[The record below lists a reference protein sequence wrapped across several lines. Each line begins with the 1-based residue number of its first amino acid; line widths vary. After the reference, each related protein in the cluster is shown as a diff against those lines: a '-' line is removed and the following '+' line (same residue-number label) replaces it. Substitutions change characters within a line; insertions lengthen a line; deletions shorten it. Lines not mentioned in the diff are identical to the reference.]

1 MKETQQNVEEAE
13 SKASVQIINHEQEIC
28 KWPTETFAI
37 DHYHYREDE
46 DDNPNSDPELE
57 PTMIYPHTVL
67 MFVPGNPGCAGW
79 YISMLKTIIEKLG
92 RGYSCRAVSY
102 AGHGT
107 LPHLVRGKRNHLD
120 HESKNVNMN
129 MNMNIA
135 WSVDGQVEHKVQ
147 WVDMITREFVSR
159 RRSSSNKRNSNI
171 HSHSHSH
178 RIPRYIFISHSIGSH
193 LVQRIC
199 VLREDILLQ
208 TQALIHLMPFI
219 RFDPSP
225 KWKGK
230 LLSAFGNMPNLSIPM
245 LKSASRVAAK
255 VPERVLDAYLE
266 HVAGV
271 GLDED
276 RKLAKGLMTNH
287 DYTENFLRLGLEEIR
302 DVPQTPEVSK
312 FVRSMQYNISAISIL
327 YYDVTF
333 VCCMD
338 G

>member
-1 MKETQQNVEEAE
+1 
-13 SKASVQIINHEQEIC
+13 
-28 KWPTETFAI
+28 
-37 DHYHYREDE
+37 
-46 DDNPNSDPELE
+46 
-57 PTMIYPHTVL
+57 
-67 MFVPGNPGCAGW
+67 
-79 YISMLKTIIEKLG
+79 
-92 RGYSCRAVSY
+92 
-102 AGHGT
+102 
-107 LPHLVRGKRNHLD
+107 
-120 HESKNVNMN
+120 
-129 MNMNIA
+129 
-135 WSVDGQVEHKVQ
+135 
-147 WVDMITREFVSR
+147 
-159 RRSSSNKRNSNI
+159 
-171 HSHSHSH
+171 
-178 RIPRYIFISHSIGSH
+178 
-193 LVQRIC
+193 
-199 VLREDILLQ
+199 
-208 TQALIHLMPFI
+208 
-219 RFDPSP
+219 
-225 KWKGK
+225 
-230 LLSAFGNMPNLSIPM
+230 M